1 MLPTL
6 STIKSI
12 VDDRGALSFAEIG
25 GGFPFEPK
33 RFFLVHDV
41 PAGTTRGGHAHR
53 HCEQFLIAV
62 SGSVAVVLDNG
73 ESQAEFLLQR
83 PDEALHVPAG
93 IWGEQRYL
101 GNDSCLLVLASD
113 PYDPSDYL
121 MDYAEFLTFRKAL
134 P

>member
-1 MLPTL
+1 MLPSL

-12 VDDRGALSFAEIG
+12 VDERGALSFAEIG
-25 GGFPFEPK
+25 DGLPFEPK
-33 RFFLVHDV
+33 RFFLVHDA
-41 PAGTTRGGHAHR
+41 PAGATRGGHAHR
-53 HCEQFLIAV
+53 RCAQYLIAV
-62 SGSVAVVLDNG
+62 SGSVAVVLDDG
-73 ESQAEFLLQR
+73 GSKAEYLLER
-83 PDEALHVPAG
+83 PDQALHVPAG

-121 MDYAEFLTFRKAL
+121 TDYSAFLAFRKAQ